1 MKPTIPVRVGFRRPS
16 VATYEGTL
24 SAELHDAIGVP
35 ASHIQYL
42 SIPDTVTVAN
52 LHTLVNGYVGVL
64 DPITGAQIDKM
75 IVKITLPFSGAKS
88 APIAG
93 SEVEKTG
100 LFNFEQAGSFY
111 KFGIDV
117 PAIAAS
123 VLNSQGLI
131 DLTNTNIQNWITF
144 LGTVT
149 AGVTFVSK
157 FINALV
163 ALLDALISFR
173 KHRKQESRRT
183 IELA

>member
-1 MKPTIPVRVGFRRPS
+1 M
-16 VATYEGTL
+16 ATYEGLL
-24 SAELHDAIGVP
+24 SASLHDAIGVP
-35 ASHIQYL
+35 STTNLYL
-42 SIPDTVTVAN
+42 KIPDTVTVAN
-52 LHTLVNGYVGVL
+52 LATFVQDYSAVL
-64 DPITGAQIDKM
+64 DPITGAQIDRM
-75 IVKITLPFSGAKS
+75 DIKINLPFSGAKS
-88 APIAG
+88 APVAG

-111 KFGIDV
+111 KFGIDI

-123 VLNSQGLI
+123 VLTSGGLI
-131 DLTNTNIQNWITF
+131 DLTNTDIQAWITF

-149 AGVTFVSK
+149 AGITVVSK
-157 FINALV
+157 FLNALV